1 MNIHAIGWGMTAF
14 ILVLGAVV
22 TELQP
27 LALLLS
33 ILLATLRSMNWQKAS
48 FIIFQ

>member
-33 ILLATLRSMNWQKAS
+33 ILSGLAVTLITW
-48 FIIFQ
+48 